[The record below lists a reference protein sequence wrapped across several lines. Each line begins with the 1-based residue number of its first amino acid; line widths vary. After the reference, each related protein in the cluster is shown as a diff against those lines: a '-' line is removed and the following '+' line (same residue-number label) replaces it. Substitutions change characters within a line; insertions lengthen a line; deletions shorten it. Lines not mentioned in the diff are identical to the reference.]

1 MKRLLSLFLAVL
13 LLLSLA
19 ACGEEQKRELKQPQ
33 DEVAEPQP
41 TVEQVAK
48 PKKATIP
55 ETVLYD
61 NQKLKITAKS
71 LSNEGVMG
79 PELRLGIENNTDK
92 DLTIQTRSV
101 SVNGYMIDTIMSMDV
116 PSGRRHTDSLVLV
129 DTSLEQC
136 GITTIGTIEISFH
149 VFVIETWDTYV
160 DTQVITLRT
169 DLAGTIGRPSA
180 HDGQTV
186 YDANDVKIVVKGLD
200 QEDSVLGPGMVLYI
214 ENNRKQD
221 ITVQAR
227 NASVGGN
234 EINPIFSCNIT
245 AGNCAVDSVTFLSS
259 ELEEYGITDIAE
271 VAMSFVI
278 IDMDDYDDIAKSDE
292 ITIHF

>member
-1 MKRLLSLFLAVL
+1 MKRIISLFLAVL
-13 LLLSLA
+13 LLISMA
-19 ACGEEQKRELKQPQ
+19 ACGKEQKRAGKPSQNVVEN
-33 DEVAEPQP
+33 PQP
-41 TVEQVAK
+41 TVEQAAK

-55 ETVLYD
+55 ETILYND
-61 NQKLKITAKS
+61 KNLKITAKS
-71 LSNEGVMG
+71 LSSDGIMG

-116 PSGRRHTDSLVLV
+116 PSGRRHTDSLILV

-169 DLAGTIGRPSA
+169 DLAGTVAKPDA
-180 HDGQTV
+180 HTGQMV
-186 YDANDVKIVVKGLD
+186 YDANDVKIVVNGLD
-200 QEDSVLGPGMVLYI
+200 AEDSVLGPGVVLYI

-221 ITVQAR
+221 ITIQAR
-227 NASVGGN
+227 DAAIGGHAV
-234 EINPIFSCNIT
+234 NPIFSCNVT
-245 AGNCAVDSVTFLSS
+245 AGNRAVDSVTFLSS
-259 ELEEYGITDIAE
+259 ELEEYGITNIE
-271 VAMSFVI
+271 ELSLSFVI
-278 IDMDDYDDIAKSDE
+278 FDMDDYHDIAKSDML
-292 ITIHF
+292 TIRF